1 MKNAFRTGVPLVI
14 LWAFVQL
21 SAQTAGSLSIDTLMA
36 TPFPT
41 DLVAAPSGGR
51 VAWVSSNSG
60 VHNVLVADPAP
71 ATGPLAGRTDLTWRA
86 LTAYTGD
93 NGLWITDL
101 NWTSD
106 GKTIVYVRG
115 DGANRQGENPNPAQ
129 LQDGTEQA
137 VFAVTV
143 DGGPSTSSGPSRAES
158 RGGTPRR
165 LGLGSGPVPSP
176 RGHRVAWVQRGQIW
190 SADLGSTDAP
200 ARLVNARGNAAGL
213 AWSPDG
219 SMLAFTSNRGT
230 HSYVGVF
237 TLATRELR
245 YIDPS
250 LDRDGN
256 IAWSP
261 DGTKIAWIRQGAA
274 PRARMFSPRRQ
285 VDEPWS
291 LRVAEVKSGQA
302 RQVWKADAGYGS
314 VFQGVVSDSQVYW
327 AAGDRLVFPWE
338 KDGWI
343 HLYSVPVAGGP
354 STGSG
359 PSRAESRDGKA
370 TLLTPGNFEVE
381 YVNVAPD
388 RTRMIYNSNQDD
400 INQRHVWTVPVDGS
414 APPAR
419 HLGKSNGS
427 EWQPVVTSDGNIVV
441 VHADARMPPHV
452 MLTWPDGHAHSLLE
466 NMLPR
471 GFDPAALVQPQA
483 VTITATDGMPI
494 PSQLFLPRDMKPGE
508 RRPAVIFF
516 HGGSRRQMLTTWHY
530 MYYYRNSYAM
540 NQWLASQGYIV
551 LSVNYRSGIGYGLEF
566 REALN
571 YGASGGAE
579 FNDVVGAGLY
589 LKNRSDVDPTRI
601 GLWGG
606 SYGGYLTAMGLSRAS
621 DLFAAGVDFHGVHD
635 WNQGIRTFNPEYSV
649 HDDPEFSRRAFGSS
663 PLSTVESWK
672 SPVLLIHG
680 DDDRNVSF
688 IESINLIIELRK
700 RKVDVEQLVFPDEVH
715 DFLRHQNW
723 VKAYKATAD
732 FFDRKLR
739 SRKTATE
746 TQRH

>member
-1 MKNAFRTGVPLVI
+1 MRTATRLVLPLYVVVALI
-14 LWAFVQL
+14 RV
-21 SAQTAGSLSIDTLMA
+21 SAQPAGSLSIDTLMA

-41 DLVAAPSGGR
+41 DLVAAPAGGR
-51 VAWVSSNSG
+51 IAWISSNSG
-60 VHNVLVADPAP
+60 VHNILVAEPGPPAP
-71 ATGPLAGRTDLTWRA
+71 GTGGQPDHKWRA
-86 LTAYTGD
+86 VTTYKGD
-93 NGLWITDL
+93 DGLWITDL

-129 LQDGTEQA
+129 LQDGTDQA
-137 VFAVTV
+137 VFAVSI
-143 DGGPSTSSGPSRAES
+143 DGGAPK
-158 RGGTPRR
+158 R
-165 LGLGSGPVPSP
+165 LGLGNGPVPSP
-176 RGHRVAWVQRGQIW
+176 RGPRVAWVQRGQIW

-200 ARLVNARGNAAGL
+200 ARLVNARGNAGGL

-219 SMLAFTSNRGT
+219 TMLAFTSNRGT
-230 HSYVGVF
+230 HSYIGLF
-237 TLATRELR
+237 TLASRELR
-245 YIDPS
+245 YVDPS
-250 LDRDGN
+250 LDRDGS

-261 DGTKIAWIRQGAA
+261 DGTRIAWIRQGAA

-291 LRVAEVKSGQA
+291 LRVADVTTGQG

-314 VFQGVVSDSQVYW
+314 AFQGVVSDHQLYW

-338 KDGWI
+338 KDGWV
-343 HLYSVPVAGGP
+343 HLYSVAAAG
-354 STGSG
+354 
-359 PSRAESRDGKA
+359 GKA

-381 YVNVAPD
+381 YVNIAPD
-388 RTRMIYNSNQDD
+388 RTRMVYNSNQDD
-400 INQRHVWTVPVDGS
+400 IDRRHVWTVPVDGS
-414 APPAR
+414 SRPSRRAAR
-419 HLGKSNGS
+419 STGS
-427 EWQPVVTSDGNIVV
+427 EWQPVITSDGHTAVL
-441 VHADARMPPHV
+441 HADGQMPPHV
-452 MLTWPDGHAHSLLE
+452 LVVWPNDEAHSLLE
-466 NMLPR
+466 NMLPA
-471 GFDPAALVQPQA
+471 GFDPSQLVSPQA

-494 PSQLFLPRDMKPGE
+494 PTQLFLPRNLKAGE
-508 RRPAVIFF
+508 RRPALIFF
-516 HGGSRRQMLTTWHY
+516 HGGSRRQMLVTWHY
-530 MYYYRNSYAM
+530 NYYYRNAYAM

-579 FNDVVGAGLY
+579 FNDVMGAGLY
-589 LKNRSDVDPTRI
+589 LKSRPDVDPARI

-635 WNQGIRTFNPEYSV
+635 WNQGIRTFIPEYNV
-649 HDDPEFSRRAFGSS
+649 HDDPDFSRRAFTSS
-663 PLSTVESWK
+663 PLATIDTWK

-688 IESINLIIELRK
+688 IESINLIVELRK
-700 RKVDVEQLVFPDEVH
+700 RKVEVEQLVLPDEVH

-723 VKAYKATAD
+723 VRGYKATAD
-732 FFDRKLR
+732 FFNRRLR
-739 SRKTATE
+739 NKSATE

>member
-1 MKNAFRTGVPLVI
+1 MRIRHFVPAIAALLIV
-14 LWAFVQL
+14 AAPEARQ
-21 SAQTAGSLSIDTLMA
+21 AQLSIDTLMA

-41 DLVAAPSGGR
+41 DLVAAPAGGR

-60 VHNVLVADPAP
+60 VHNILVTDPAP
-71 ATGPLAGRTDLTWRA
+71 GPATDKFLAGRIVHKWRA
-86 LTAYTGD
+86 LTSYKGD
-93 NGLWITDL
+93 DGLWITDL

-106 GKTIVYVRG
+106 GRTIVYVRG
-115 DGANRQGENPNPAQ
+115 DGANRQGESPNPAQ

-137 VFAVTV
+137 VFAISV
-143 DGGPSTSSGPSRAES
+143 DGGAPK
-158 RGGTPRR
+158 R

-190 SADLGSTDAP
+190 SADLASADAP
-200 ARLVNARGNAAGL
+200 ARLVNARGSASGL
-213 AWSPDG
+213 EWSPDG
-219 SMLAFTSNRGT
+219 TMLAFTSGRGT
-230 HSYVGVF
+230 HSYIGIF
-237 TLATRELR
+237 TLASRELR

-250 LDRDGN
+250 LDRDSEV
-256 IAWSP
+256 AWSP

-274 PRARMFSPRRQ
+274 PRARMFSPRRE

-291 LRVAEVKSGQA
+291 LRVADVKTGQA
-302 RQVWKADAGYGS
+302 KQVWKADAGYGS
-314 VFQGVVSDSQVYW
+314 AFQGVVADHQLYW

-338 KDGWI
+338 KTGWRL
-343 HLYSVPVAGGP
+343 LYSVPAAGG
-354 STGSG
+354 
-359 PSRAESRDGKA
+359 AA
-370 TLLTPGNFEVE
+370 TVLTPGSFEVE
-381 YVNVAPD
+381 YVNIAAD
-388 RTRMIYNSNQDD
+388 RTKMIYNSNQGD
-400 INQRHVWTVPVDGS
+400 IDRRHVWTVAVDGS
-414 APPAR
+414 SRPTR
-419 HLGKSNGS
+419 LMEKSNGS
-427 EWQPVVTSDGNIVV
+427 EWQPVITSDGLPVML
-441 VHADARMPPHV
+441 HADARMPPNV
-452 MLTWPDGHAHSLLE
+452 MVTWPDGHAHNLLE
-466 NMLPR
+466 NMLPA
-471 GFDPAALVQPQA
+471 GFDPAALVVPQA

-494 PSQLFLPRDMKPGE
+494 PTQLFLPKDLKAGE
-508 RRPAVIFF
+508 RRPALIFF

-530 MYYYRNSYAM
+530 NYYYRNAYAM

-579 FNDVVGAGLY
+579 FNDVMGAGLY
-589 LKNRSDVDPTRI
+589 LKGRADVDPARI

-635 WNQGIRTFNPEYSV
+635 WNQGIRTFIPEYNV
-649 HDDPEFSRRAFGSS
+649 LDDPDFSRKAFESS
-663 PLSTVESWK
+663 PMARVDTWK

-700 RKVDVEQLVFPDEVH
+700 RKVEVEQLVLPDEVH

-723 VKAYKATAD
+723 VRGYKATAE
-732 FFDRKLR
+732 FFNRRLKHSGLQQ
-739 SRKTATE
+739 S
-746 TQRH
+746 TQGARQ

>member
-1 MKNAFRTGVPLVI
+1 VLALVN
-14 LWAFVQL
+14 L
-21 SAQTAGSLSIDTLMA
+21 SAPTSAKASASAKATADRLVGEQPAGSLSIDTLMA

-41 DLVAAPSGGR
+41 DLVAAPTGGR

-60 VHNVLVADPAP
+60 VHNNLVADPTP
-71 ATGPLAGRTDLTWRA
+71 GTGPFSGRIDHKWRA
-86 LTAYTGD
+86 VTTYKGD
-93 NGLWITDL
+93 DGLWITDV

-137 VFAVTV
+137 VFAVSV
-143 DGGPSTSSGPSRAES
+143 DGGAPK
-158 RGGTPRR
+158 R
-165 LGLGSGPVPSP
+165 LGLGNGPVPSP
-176 RGHRVAWVQRGQIW
+176 RGQRVAWVQRGQIW
-190 SADLGSTDAP
+190 SADLASSEAP
-200 ARLVNARGNAAGL
+200 ARLVNARGSASGL
-213 AWSPDG
+213 VWSPDG
-219 SMLAFTSNRGT
+219 TMLGFTSGRGT
-230 HSYVGVF
+230 HSYIGVF
-237 TLATRELR
+237 TLGSRELR

-256 IAWSP
+256 VAWSP
-261 DGTKIAWIRQGAA
+261 DGTRIAWIRQGAA

-291 LRVAEVKSGQA
+291 LRVADVKTGQA
-302 RQVWKADAGYGS
+302 QQAWKADAGYGS
-314 VFQGVVSDSQVYW
+314 AFQGVVSDHQLYW

-338 KDGWI
+338 KDGWK
-343 HLYSVPVAGGP
+343 HLYSVPATGG
-354 STGSG
+354 T
-359 PSRAESRDGKA
+359 A

-381 YVNVAPD
+381 YVNIAPD
-388 RTRMIYNSNQDD
+388 RSRMIYNSNQDD
-400 INQRHVWTVPVDGS
+400 IDRRHVWTVPVDGS
-414 APPAR
+414 SRPTRNAV
-419 HLGKSNGS
+419 KSNGS
-427 EWQPVVTSDGNIVV
+427 EWQPVITSDGHTAVL
-441 VHADARMPPHV
+441 HADAQMPPHV
-452 MLTWPDGHAHSLLE
+452 LVVWPDGHGHSLLE
-466 NMLPR
+466 NMLPA
-471 GFDPAALVQPQA
+471 GFDPSALVRPQA
-483 VTITATDGMPI
+483 VTITATDGMQI
-494 PSQLFLPRDMKPGE
+494 PTQLFLPRDLKAGE
-508 RRPAVIFF
+508 RRPALIFF

-530 MYYYRNSYAM
+530 NYYYRNAYAM

-579 FNDVVGAGLY
+579 FNDVMGAGLY
-589 LKNRSDVDPTRI
+589 LKGRPDVDPSRI

-635 WNQGIRTFNPEYSV
+635 WNQGIRTFVPDYSV
-649 HDDPEFSRRAFGSS
+649 HDDPEFSRRAFGAS
-663 PLSTVESWK
+663 PLSTVDTWK

-688 IESINLIIELRK
+688 IESINLIVELRK
-700 RKVDVEQLVFPDEVH
+700 RKVEVEQLVLPDEVH

-723 VKAYKATAD
+723 VRGYKATAD
-732 FFDRKLR
+732 FFNRRLKNA
-739 SRKTATE
+739 KAATE

>member
-1 MKNAFRTGVPLVI
+1 MKTAIRLVVPVVAL
-14 LWAFVQL
+14 L
-21 SAQTAGSLSIDTLMA
+21 SVAGAAEQTTSPVSIDTLMA

-60 VHNVLVADPAP
+60 VHNILVADPVTAP
-71 ATGPLAGRTDLTWRA
+71 ASAGPFGGRADLKWRA

-93 NGLWITDL
+93 DGLWITDL

-137 VFAVTV
+137 VFAVSV
-143 DGGPSTSSGPSRAES
+143 DGGAPK
-158 RGGTPRR
+158 R
-165 LGLGSGPVPSP
+165 LGLGNGPLPSP
-176 RGHRVAWVQRGQIW
+176 RGQRVAWVQRGQIW
-190 SADLGSTDAP
+190 SADLGSADAP
-200 ARLVNARGNAAGL
+200 AHLVNARGNAGNL

-219 SMLAFTSNRGT
+219 SRLAFTSNRGT
-230 HSYVGVF
+230 HSYIGVF

-245 YIDPS
+245 YVDAS

-256 IAWSP
+256 ATWSP
-261 DGTKIAWIRQGAA
+261 DGTRIAWIRQAAA

-291 LRVAEVKSGQA
+291 IRTADVKTGQA

-314 VFQGVVSDSQVYW
+314 AYQGVLSDSQLHW

-338 KDGWI
+338 KTGWV
-343 HLYSVPVAGGP
+343 HLYSVPASGGN
-354 STGSG
+354 
-359 PSRAESRDGKA
+359 A

-381 YVNVAPD
+381 YVNITPD
-388 RTRMIYNSNQDD
+388 RSRMIYNSNQDD
-400 INQRHVWTVPVDGS
+400 IDRRHVWTVPVDGS

-419 HLGKSNGS
+419 NAVKSNGS
-427 EWQPVVTSDGNIVV
+427 EWQPVITSDGNTVV
-441 VHADARMPPHV
+441 MHADAQMPPHV
-452 MLTWPDGHAHSLLE
+452 MVIWPDGNAHSLLE
-466 NMLPR
+466 NMLPP
-471 GFDPAALVQPQA
+471 GFDPGALVRPQA
-483 VTITATDGMPI
+483 VTITATDGMQI
-494 PSQLFLPRDMKPGE
+494 PSQLFVPRDLKQGE

-530 MYYYRNSYAM
+530 MYYYRNAYAM
-540 NQWLASQGYIV
+540 NQWLAAQGYIV

-579 FNDVVGAGLY
+579 FNDVIGAGLY
-589 LKNRSDVDPTRI
+589 LKNRADVDPARI

-635 WNQGIRTFNPEYSV
+635 WNQGIRTFQPDYSV
-649 HDDPEFSRRAFGSS
+649 HDDPDFSRRAFTSS
-663 PLSTVESWK
+663 PLATVDSWK

-700 RKVDVEQLVFPDEVH
+700 RNVDVEQLVFPDEVH

-723 VKAYKATAD
+723 VKAYNATAD
-732 FFDRKLR
+732 FFNRKLR
-739 SRKTATE
+739 NKKPATE

>member
-1 MKNAFRTGVPLVI
+1 MKSATRLVLAMFI
-14 LWAFVQL
+14 VLAV
-21 SAQTAGSLSIDTLMA
+21 AAGSARQAGPLSIDTLMA

-41 DLVAAPSGGR
+41 DLVAAPVGGR
-51 VAWVSSNSG
+51 IAWVSSDSG
-60 VHNVLVADPAP
+60 VHNVLVTDPTPGP
-71 ATGPLAGRTDLTWRA
+71 ATDKFLAGQTVHKWRA
-86 LTAYTGD
+86 VTTYKD
-93 NGLWITDL
+93 DDGLWITDL

-106 GKTIVYVRG
+106 GRTLVYVRG

-137 VFAVTV
+137 VFAVSV
-143 DGGPSTSSGPSRAES
+143 DGGVPK
-158 RGGTPRR
+158 R
-165 LGLGSGPVPSP
+165 LGLGNGPVPSP
-176 RGHRVAWVQRGQIW
+176 RGQRVAWVQRGQIW
-190 SADLGSTDAP
+190 SADLGATDAP
-200 ARLVNARGNAAGL
+200 ARLVNARGSASGL

-219 SMLAFTSNRGT
+219 SMLAFTSGRGT
-230 HSYVGVF
+230 HSYIGVF
-237 TLATRELR
+237 TLASRQLR
-245 YIDPS
+245 YIDSS

-256 IAWSP
+256 AVWSP
-261 DGTKIAWIRQGAA
+261 DGTKLAWIRQGAA

-291 LRVAEVKSGQA
+291 LRVADVNTGEG

-314 VFQGVVSDSQVYW
+314 AFQGVVSDSQLYW

-338 KDGWI
+338 KDGWV
-343 HLYSVPVAGGP
+343 HLYSVPASGP

-359 PSRAESRDGKA
+359 PSRAESRDGGKA

-381 YVNVAPD
+381 YVGIAPD
-388 RTRMIYNSNQDD
+388 RTRMIYNSNQGD
-400 INQRHVWTVPVDGS
+400 IDRRHIWTVRVDGS
-414 APPAR
+414 SPPMREAV
-419 HLGKSNGS
+419 KSNGS
-427 EWQPVVTSDGNIVV
+427 EWQPVITSDGLIAAM
-441 VHADARMPPHV
+441 HADAQMPPHV
-452 MLTWPDGHAHSLLE
+452 MVMWSDGHAHGLLD
-466 NMLPR
+466 NMLPA
-471 GFDPAALVQPQA
+471 GFDPAQLVTPQA
-483 VTITATDGMPI
+483 VTITATDGMQI
-494 PSQLFLPRDMKPGE
+494 PTQLFLPRDLKAGE
-508 RRPAVIFF
+508 RRPALIFF

-530 MYYYRNSYAM
+530 NYYYRNAYAM

-579 FNDVVGAGLY
+579 FNDVMGAGLY
-589 LKNRSDVDPTRI
+589 LRSRADVDPARI

-635 WNQGIRTFNPEYSV
+635 WNQGIRTFVPDYSV
-649 HDDPEFSRRAFGSS
+649 HDDPEFSRRAYNSS
-663 PLSTVESWK
+663 PLSTVDSWK

-688 IESINLIIELRK
+688 IESINLIVELRK
-700 RKVDVEQLVFPDEVH
+700 RNVDVEQLVFPDEVH

-723 VKAYKATAD
+723 VKAYKASAD
-732 FFDRKLR
+732 FFNRRLKN
-739 SRKTATE
+739 KTATE
-746 TQRH
+746 TQRY

>member
-1 MKNAFRTGVPLVI
+1 MKTALRLLAPVIALLTLVDAF
-14 LWAFVQL
+14 
-21 SAQTAGSLSIDTLMA
+21 AQPGTVSIDTLMA

-41 DLVAAPSGGR
+41 DLVAAPTGGR
-51 VAWVSSNSG
+51 IAWVSSNSG
-60 VHNVLVADPAP
+60 VHNIHVAEPGPPTA
-71 ATGPLAGRTDLTWRA
+71 ATMGNANHTWRA
-86 LTAYTGD
+86 VTSYKGD
-93 NGLWITDL
+93 DGLWITDL

-115 DGANRQGENPNPAQ
+115 DGANRQGESPNPAQ

-137 VFAVTV
+137 VFAVNI
-143 DGGPSTSSGPSRAES
+143 DGGAPK
-158 RGGTPRR
+158 R
-165 LGLGSGPVPSP
+165 LGLGNGPLPSP
-176 RGHRVAWVQRGQIW
+176 RGQRVAWVQRGQIW
-190 SADLGSTDAP
+190 SADLGTSEVP
-200 ARLVNARGNAAGL
+200 ARLVNARGSANGL

-230 HSYVGVF
+230 HSYIGVF
-237 TLATRELR
+237 TLASKELR

-250 LDRDGN
+250 LDRDGSA
-256 IAWSP
+256 AWSA
-261 DGTKIAWIRQGAA
+261 DGTRIAWIRQAAA

-291 LRVAEVKSGQA
+291 LRVADVKTGQA
-302 RQVWKADAGYGS
+302 RQVWKADPGYGS
-314 VFQGVVSDSQVYW
+314 AFQGVVSDNQLYW

-338 KDGWI
+338 KTGWN
-343 HLYSVPVAGGP
+343 HLYSTPVGG
-354 STGSG
+354 
-359 PSRAESRDGKA
+359 GKA
-370 TLLTPGNFEVE
+370 TELTPGNFEVE
-381 YVNVAPD
+381 YVTITPD
-388 RTRMIYNSNQDD
+388 RTKMVYNSNQED
-400 INQRHVWTVPVDGS
+400 IDRRHVWTVGVDGS
-414 APPAR
+414 SRPMRRLP
-419 HLGKSNGS
+419 KSNGS
-427 EWQPVVTSDGNIVV
+427 EWQPVVKSDGQIAAL
-441 VHADARMPPHV
+441 HATAQMFPHPLV
-452 MLTWPDGHAHSLLE
+452 IWPDDNAHSLLDQTI
-466 NMLPR
+466 PA
-471 GFDPAALVQPQA
+471 GFDPRALIVPQA

-494 PSQLFLPRDMKPGE
+494 PSQLFLPRDLKAGE
-508 RRPAVIFF
+508 RRPALIFF
-516 HGGSRRQMLTTWHY
+516 HGGSRRQMLLTWHY
-530 MYYYRNSYAM
+530 NYYYRNAYAM

-589 LKNRSDVDPTRI
+589 LKGRPDVDPAKI

-635 WNQGIRTFNPEYSV
+635 WNQGIRTFIPDYSV
-649 HDDPEFSRRAFGSS
+649 HDDPEFARRAFTSS
-663 PLSTVESWK
+663 PLSTVDGWK

-700 RKVDVEQLVFPDEVH
+700 RKVDVEQLVLPDEVH

-723 VKAYKATAD
+723 VRGYKATAD
-732 FFDRKLR
+732 FFNRRLKI
-739 SRKTATE
+739 KAATE
-746 TQRH
+746 TQR

>member
-1 MKNAFRTGVPLVI
+1 MKTAVRLV
-14 LWAFVQL
+14 LVLVAVV
-21 SAQTAGSLSIDTLMA
+21 SVAGASEQPAASLSIDTLMA

-41 DLVAAPSGGR
+41 DLVAAPTGGR
-51 VAWVSSNSG
+51 IAWVSSNSG
-60 VHNVLVADPAP
+60 VHNILVTDTSPLT
-71 ATGPLAGRTDLTWRA
+71 TGPLAGRIDHQWRA
-86 LTAYTGD
+86 ATTYKGD
-93 NGLWITDL
+93 DGLWITDL

-137 VFAVTV
+137 VFAVSV
-143 DGGPSTSSGPSRAES
+143 DGGAPKK
-158 RGGTPRR
+158 
-165 LGLGSGPVPSP
+165 LGIGNGPVPAPS
-176 RGHRVAWVQRGQIW
+176 GQRVAWVSRGQIW
-190 SADLGSTDAP
+190 SADLGSTEAP
-200 ARLVNARGNAAGL
+200 ARLVNARGGASGL

-219 SMLAFTSNRGT
+219 SMLAFTSGRGT
-230 HSYVGVF
+230 HSYIGVF
-237 TLATRELR
+237 TLASRELR
-245 YIDPS
+245 YLDPS

-256 IAWSP
+256 AAWSP

-291 LRVAEVKSGQA
+291 LRIADVKTGQA
-302 RQVWKADAGYGS
+302 QQVWKADAGYGS
-314 VFQGVVSDSQVYW
+314 AFQGVVSDSQLYW
-327 AAGDRLVFPWE
+327 AAGNRLVFPWE
-338 KDGWI
+338 KDGWN
-343 HLYSVPVAGGP
+343 HLYSVPAAG
-354 STGSG
+354 
-359 PSRAESRDGKA
+359 GKA

-381 YVNVAPD
+381 YVNIAPD
-388 RTRMIYNSNQDD
+388 RSRMIYNSNQDD
-400 INQRHVWTVPVDGS
+400 IDRRHIWTVPVDGS
-414 APPAR
+414 ARPR
-419 HLGKSNGS
+419 DLVTTNGS
-427 EWQPVVTSDGNIVV
+427 EWQPVITSDGHTAAM
-441 VHADARMPPHV
+441 HADAQMPPHV
-452 MLTWPDGHAHSLLE
+452 MVIWPDGHAHSLLE
-466 NMLPR
+466 NMLPA
-471 GFDPAALVQPQA
+471 GFDPASLVRPQA
-483 VTITATDGMPI
+483 VTITATDGMQI
-494 PSQLFLPRDMKPGE
+494 PTQLFLPRDLKAGE
-508 RRPAVIFF
+508 RRPALIFF

-530 MYYYRNSYAM
+530 NYYYRNAYAM

-579 FNDVVGAGLY
+579 FNDVMGAGLY
-589 LKNRSDVDPTRI
+589 LKSRPDVDPARI

-635 WNQGIRTFNPEYSV
+635 WNQGIRTFVPDYSV
-649 HDDPEFSRRAFGSS
+649 HDDPDFSRRAFGAS
-663 PLSTVESWK
+663 PLSTVDTWK

-688 IESINLIIELRK
+688 IESINLIVELRK
-700 RKVDVEQLVFPDEVH
+700 RKVEVEQLVLPDEVH

-723 VKAYKATAD
+723 VRGYKATAD
-732 FFDRKLR
+732 FFNRRLKNA
-739 SRKTATE
+739 KAATE